1 MNTLEIILCSLLG
14 ILVII
19 IVIVVVR
26 TIRFKPTITEVPA
39 YTKPKDLDSNR
50 IIESFQN
57 MVKFKTISSYKW
69 EEVDNTQFVG
79 FRKYLVERYPLVNS
93 KCKLDYIGPNGVV
106 YYLKGKEPG
115 EPAVI
120 MSHYDVVE
128 VGTKWLHDPF
138 GAEIIDGVIW
148 GRGTI
153 DNKCTLLGAME
164 GLEYLLK
171 NNYVPQHDLYLCFA
185 GDEEVNGLSA
195 PAIVDWFEKK
205 NIHPRFVLD
214 EGGAIV
220 TDIFPGVSKKCA
232 VIGIAEK
239 GICNIT
245 LKCTSHG
252 GHSSTP
258 LAHTPLGRVAAAMSK
273 VENSPFKYH
282 MTGAT
287 AAMFDTLGRYSE
299 KPIIKVVFAN
309 LWLFMPVLK
318 LIAKKSPE
326 IGAMLHTTTAVTMAY
341 GSTMP
346 NVISTEAGGVINFR
360 IISGETVESIK
371 SRLTKIINDPTVDIG
386 TNIADNPSVVSR
398 IDTPEYKELSET
410 ISQVFG
416 DVIVSPYLMM
426 AASDSRHYSRISDKV
441 YRFSVLEMTK
451 EQRGSIHGDNE
462 SIEIEKVKLCVEFYI
477 NMMSK
482 L

>member
-1 MNTLEIILCSLLG
+1 MNELEIILLSLLA
-14 ILVII
+14 IFVI
-19 IVIVVVR
+19 IVIVVVVR
-26 TIRFKPTITEVPA
+26 TISFKPKTSVTPA
-39 YTKPKDLDSNR
+39 YTKPVDLDGER
-50 IIESFQN
+50 IIESFQK
-57 MVKFKTISSYKW
+57 MVRFKTISSFNW
-69 EEVDNTQFVG
+69 EEVDNSQFIG
-79 FRKYLVERYPLVNS
+79 FRKYLVERYPLVNA
-93 KCKLDYIGPNGVV
+93 KCKLDYIGPSGVV

-115 EPAVI
+115 EPAVL

-128 VGTKWLHDPF
+128 VGTKWQKDPF
-138 GAEIIDGVIW
+138 CGDVVDGVIW

-164 GLEYLLK
+164 GLEYLLAK
-171 NNYVPQHDLYLCFA
+171 DYIPKHDLYLCFA

-220 TDIFPGVSKKCA
+220 TGIFPGVTKKCA

-245 LKCTSHG
+245 LKCTSNG

-258 LAHTPLGRVAAAMSK
+258 LAHTPLGRIAAAMAK
-273 VENSPFKYH
+273 VENSPFGYH

-299 KPIIKVVFAN
+299 KPFIKVIFAN

-318 LIAKKSPE
+318 LFAKKSPE

-360 IISGETVESIK
+360 IISDETVESVK
-371 SRLTKIINDPTVDIG
+371 NRLAKIINDPSIEIG
-386 TNIADNPSVVSR
+386 TNVADDPSVVSK
-398 IDTPEYKELSET
+398 IDTQEYKDLSET

-426 AASDSRHYSRISDKV
+426 AASDSRHYSKISDKV

-462 SIEIEKVKLCVEFYI
+462 RIEVEKVKLCVEFYI